1 MSLLKVSKV
10 AHILEKF
17 ATVDII
23 HYEIDSAC
31 ALKHIVHRYNK
42 WVVHLKHY

>member
-1 MSLLKVSKV
+1 MSLFKVSQV

-23 HYEIDSAC
+23 HYKIDSAC
-31 ALKHIVHRYNK
+31 ALKHIMH
-42 WVVHLKHY
+42 